1 MGQSIGSHLMNSLD
15 SPDDYSKHFDNNL
28 GELVGFFLVNGRS
41 LRKQLSNGKIT
52 FRLVFFFVVQVS
64 TFEKYGVD

>member
-1 MGQSIGSHLMNSLD
+1 MNSLD